1 MHNTYEDLE
10 ELCGTV
16 SKELEKANKKLNGN
30 MSAGDVEYLD
40 KLTHMLKS
48 IKTTMAMIDSE
59 EGYSGYTDGNMGGGT
74 YAYAR
79 GRMNA
84 PRDSRGRYSGDYSR
98 RYSRGYSRD
107 DGMIEE
113 LRGLMENAS
122 DDRTRQE
129 FQKFI
134 SRIESM

>member
-59 EGYSGYTDGNMGGGT
+59 EGYSGYTDGNT
-74 YAYAR
+74 YASAR

-98 RYSRGYSRD
+98 RYRGYSRD